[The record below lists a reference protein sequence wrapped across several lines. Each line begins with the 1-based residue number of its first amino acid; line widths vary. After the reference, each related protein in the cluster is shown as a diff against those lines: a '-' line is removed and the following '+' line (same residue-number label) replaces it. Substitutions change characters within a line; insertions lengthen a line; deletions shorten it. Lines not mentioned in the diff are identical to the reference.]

1 MFNRTLIAISL
12 SALIASPLYAQ
23 SLVEQPLIL
32 SAPEELKTSQH
43 DPLVLNEVKQEET
56 VTTPKEVATEPTK
69 KSFFK
74 RDKKAKV
81 AEETTVEPTEQQ
93 EIIIDSATTPPSDD
107 TETTI
112 SPTDED
118 TSANKPKE
126 EQPAQD
132 KPKVS
137 VGNASALQALN
148 NAQWSATPTTNMM
161 AKAQVMLDN
170 AYSPAGAIDASS
182 GPKTDKAIRAFQVIY
197 GLPKTGKLDKVTWDK
212 LVELNRGQNVFVE
225 YTISA
230 ADVDKKLYVNSMPS
244 DYGEKA
250 KMKHL
255 GYTRVSEMIGEK
267 FHLDEAYLKRLN
279 PNAKFVAGEKII
291 VANVHN
297 KLPADI
303 TLIVAHKTAK
313 QLYLFN
319 SKNQMVG
326 SFPAT
331 FGNDPKALVGE
342 HTITGVA
349 RNPWYSYSPSNFVQG
364 NNLKPLSLPPGPNGP
379 VGNIWIGLSKKSFG
393 IHGTPDPSKISTNN
407 SHGCIRLSNWDA
419 NNLGNYVQKGVKV
432 RFVD

>member
-1 MFNRTLIAISL
+1 MFNRTLLALSL
-12 SALIASPLYAQ
+12 SALITSPLYAQ
-23 SLVEQPLIL
+23 SLIEQPLQL
-32 SAPEELKTSQH
+32 SAPEELKTSQYQ
-43 DPLVLNEVKQEET
+43 PLALTEVKADEE
-56 VTTPKEVATEPTK
+56 VTAAPAETPTEK

-74 RDKKAKV
+74 RDKKPKV
-81 AEETTVEPTEQQ
+81 ADTTTETSEQTTLPDI
-93 EIIIDSATTPPSDD
+93 ETPINLDAEMTTPPAS
-107 TETTI
+107 ENTT
-112 SPTDED
+112 PT
-118 TSANKPKE
+118 KPKE
-126 EQPAQD
+126 EQPVKD
-132 KPKVS
+132 KPKAS
-137 VGNASALQALN
+137 VGNANALQALN

-170 AYSPAGAIDASS
+170 AYSPAGAIDAST

-197 GLPKTGKLDKVTWDK
+197 GLPKTGKLDKATWEK
-212 LVELNRGQNVFVE
+212 LIELNHGQDVFVE

-230 ADVDKKLYVNSMPS
+230 ADVDKKLYVNSMPA
-244 DYGEKA
+244 DYGEKS

>member
-1 MFNRTLIAISL
+1 MFSRTLLALSLATIIS
-12 SALIASPLYAQ
+12 SVYAN
-23 SLVEQPLIL
+23 SLVDQPLQL
-32 SAPEELKTSQH
+32 STPEEPLNFAETVPNAIPEIPKESKADTPKVPATKTTK
-43 DPLVLNEVKQEET
+43 DKKTLETEVTPTSPVPVEET
-56 VTTPKEVATEPTK
+56 KPVEPKSKTTKTEEP
-69 KSFFK
+69 
-74 RDKKAKV
+74 KKA
-81 AEETTVEPTEQQ
+81 
-93 EIIIDSATTPPSDD
+93 
-107 TETTI
+107 
-112 SPTDED
+112 
-118 TSANKPKE
+118 TSSNDLSLAN
-126 EQPAQD
+126 
-132 KPKVS
+132 
-137 VGNASALQALN
+137 LN
-148 NAQWSATPTTNMM
+148 NAQWSANPNTATL

-170 AYSPAGAIDASS
+170 AYAPAGAIDGSS
-182 GPKTDKAIRAFQVIY
+182 GQKTDKAIRSFQIIY
-197 GLPKTGKLDKVTWDK
+197 GLPKTGKLDQATWDK
-212 LVELNRGQNVFVE
+212 LNELNHSQDVFIE
-225 YTISA
+225 YTIST
-230 ADVDKKLYVNSMPS
+230 ADTDKKLYVSSMPS

-255 GYTRVSEMIGEK
+255 GYTRVSEMLGEK
-267 FHLDEAYLKRLN
+267 FHLDEAFLKRLN
-279 PNAKFVAGEKII
+279 PNAKFVAGEQII

-297 KLPADI
+297 TLPTDI
-303 TLIVAHKTAK
+303 ALIVAHKTAK

-419 NNLGNYVQKGVKV
+419 NNLGHYVKKGVKV